1 MKKTSKA
8 LLLMLCAVLL
18 VAASVLGTMAYLT
31 STDTV
36 TNTFTVGNVKI
47 TLDEKDVDND
57 NNQNDN
63 VSVDGVIRDK
73 ANAYHLLPGHEY
85 TKDPII
91 HVDADSEDCYV
102 FVTVSNE
109 IAAIEAAATE
119 KMANDS
125 NYVPIVTQI
134 TNNGW
139 TQLSAGSDV
148 YYKVYNKTDTDKD
161 LEVFANFMIS
171 GDVTVDQLATY
182 APTTTEGD
190 TGATTTYKY
199 KSIIVNAYAVQK
211 DGFATAQDAWGATF
225 GQNT

>member
-36 TNTFTVGNVKI
+36 TNTFTVGKVAI
-47 TLDEKDVDND
+47 TLDEAKVGD
-57 NNQNDN
+57 
-63 VSVDGVIRDK
+63 DGKALTGNGAARVK

-85 TKDPII
+85 DKDPII

-109 IAAIEAAATE
+109 ITAIEAADTE
-119 KMANDS
+119 KMANGS

-139 TQLSAGSDV
+139 TPLSAGSDV
-148 YYKVYNKTDTDKD
+148 YYKECSKSDADKD

-171 GDVTVDQLATY
+171 GGVTVDQLAAY
-182 APTTTEGD
+182 APTTTGGD
-190 TGATTTYKY
+190 AATTTY

-225 GQNT
+225 GKNT

>member
-47 TLDEKDVDND
+47 TLDEQDVDDDD
-57 NNQNDN
+57 NKTDN
-63 VSVDGVIRDK
+63 VTVNNVVRDK

-109 IAAIEAAATE
+109 ITAIEAAATE
-119 KMANDS
+119 KMANGS

-134 TNNGW
+134 TKNGW
-139 TQLSAGSDV
+139 TPLSEGSNV
-148 YYKVYNKTDTDKD
+148 YYKECSKSDTDKD
-161 LEVFANFMIS
+161 IEVFANFMIS
-171 GDVTVDQLATY
+171 GKVTVNQLATY
-182 APTTTEGD
+182 APTTTGGD
-190 TGATTTYKY
+190 AATTTY

-225 GQNT
+225 GQNP